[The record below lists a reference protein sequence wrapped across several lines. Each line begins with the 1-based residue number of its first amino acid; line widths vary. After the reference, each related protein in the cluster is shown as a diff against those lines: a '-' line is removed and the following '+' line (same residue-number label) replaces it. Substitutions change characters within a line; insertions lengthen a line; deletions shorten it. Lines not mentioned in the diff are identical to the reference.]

1 MACFAGI
8 IRKQAS
14 IKSISLVVTT
24 AILMVILA
32 CMDPDEYKPEDPP
45 QKIDPPEG
53 PSALLP
59 VQDALFRAEYYCEVM
74 LDWTGVD
81 GAQGYEYQVDR
92 DSTFTGSYPY
102 QGEWPPVVHSAVC
115 FPPIT
120 TYYFRVRAYSDAWTW
135 YTNWS
140 EVIRFH
146 VMPVE
151 DDTLFVTN

>member
-1 MACFAGI
+1 MATFRRKNIEQVCVRVFPLAIVAISVIACFG
-8 IRKQAS
+8 
-14 IKSISLVVTT
+14 
-24 AILMVILA
+24 

-45 QKIDPPEG
+45 LKTDPPAG

-59 VQDALFRAEYYCEVM
+59 EQDALFRCEYYCQVM
-74 LDWTGVD
+74 FDWTQVD
-81 GAQGYEYQVDR
+81 GAQGYEYQVDS

-102 QGEWPPVVHSAVC
+102 QGQWPPVIHSAVC

-135 YTNWS
+135 YTDWS
-140 EVIRFH
+140 ETRRFH

-151 DDTLFVTN
+151 DDTLFPTN